1 MTKQIKPDIDEAN
14 EIAKQLNQEVHF
26 SISLRGQAQDDLPLN
41 SGKTDFSEKQ
51 YKVEIKVNNT
61 ASEETYIWETN
72 KFRDRLMV
80 MRDLLSIY
88 EDEGIIPD
96 SAENPFIDK
105 QEPLLI
111 GSGQYMLQSLANMID
126 NPIQIVLI
134 GTNFMNHGK
143 LHVNLLPVDQNG
155 VYDEDDE
162 DMFIDE
168 PEELLG
174 RRLDFVVDIE

>member
-61 ASEETYIWETN
+61 ATEETYIWETN

-111 GSGQYMLQSLANMID
+111 GSGQYML
-126 NPIQIVLI
+126 
-134 GTNFMNHGK
+134 
-143 LHVNLLPVDQNG
+143 
-155 VYDEDDE
+155 
-162 DMFIDE
+162 
-168 PEELLG
+168 
-174 RRLDFVVDIE
+174 

>member
-1 MTKQIKPDIDEAN
+1 
-14 EIAKQLNQEVHF
+14 
-26 SISLRGQAQDDLPLN
+26 
-41 SGKTDFSEKQ
+41 
-51 YKVEIKVNNT
+51 
-61 ASEETYIWETN
+61 
-72 KFRDRLMV
+72 
-80 MRDLLSIY
+80 
-88 EDEGIIPD
+88 
-96 SAENPFIDK
+96 
-105 QEPLLI
+105 
-111 GSGQYMLQSLANMID
+111 MID